1 MPVQN
6 HQSQLFKN
14 GSVAAVISQVVCRDF
29 SSGYP
34 RFLSALRVASLMLI
48 LSNTGFAQI
57 SRALETY
64 QKQYESLEA
73 DFHDNLKQL
82 AQSCQKD
89 QQLDGVQAITKLL
102 NETQNFDPQA
112 TPLPRALRAEIPL
125 NLPAAER
132 TWRLKLRNL
141 QDEQAKDLFVFSR
154 KVLHAGF
161 PSYAYDRILETAFH
175 NSDHRSVRQI
185 LGYVRNGNEWM
196 TPFEKEM
203 HNRKRQWH
211 PKYGWLPASH
221 VARYEKGERYVNGRW
236 KSAAQEAEIRRDF
249 RNAWEIKTEHFKIKT
264 NHSLEMG
271 VKIATEMENF
281 HRYFHQT
288 FVGFFKTPD
297 QLKKLFEGARNP
309 FLKRNQNTQHV
320 MHYYST
326 REEYLQRLQ
335 KEIPQIALTHGIYLF
350 GDRISHFYH
359 RPEAQG
365 DLGTLY
371 HEATHQLFYETGSS
385 RTSRQVGEKNHFWAI
400 EGIACYMESFEK
412 NDDGYRA
419 GNPNHIRFNAARF
432 RLLNDN
438 YYVPLETFAAMGRTA
453 FQGSQNIS
461 PNYSQA
467 SGLSH
472 FFMHAKDR
480 EYRDAFIKHL
490 TQLYSFS
497 SRVRNNAKTLEELT
511 GLSYAELNHQYK
523 TYSADLQKAI
533 DERELSLQTQSEPRS
548 N

>member
-1 MPVQN
+1 MSIHRTQR
-6 HQSQLFKN
+6 SQFNRKSTNPLWRQVACGCCGAEFSWMKWVLVLF
-14 GSVAAVISQVVCRDF
+14 ILFLLMSQQ
-29 SSGYP
+29 
-34 RFLSALRVASLMLI
+34 
-48 LSNTGFAQI
+48 TFAQN

-64 QKQYESLEA
+64 QKQYQSLQA
-73 DFHDNLKQL
+73 DFQDQLIQL
-82 AQSCQKD
+82 ARSCQKD
-89 QQLDGVQAITKLL
+89 QQPEGVQAITQLL
-102 NETQNFDPQA
+102 NEIKIFDPQA
-112 TPLPRALRAEIPL
+112 TPLPRTLRVDIPL
-125 NLPAAER
+125 NLPEAER
-132 TWRLKLRNL
+132 TWRLKLRKL
-141 QDEQAKDLFVFSR
+141 QNEQANALFVFSR

-175 NSDHRSVRQI
+175 NPDHRSVRQI
-185 LGYVRNGNEWM
+185 LGYVRNGDEWL

-203 HNRKRQWH
+203 KKRKQQWH

-221 VARYEKGERYVNGRW
+221 LARYEKGERYVNGRW

-249 RNAWEIKTEHFKIKT
+249 RNAWEIKTEHFLIKT

-271 VKIATEMENF
+271 VKIATEMEDF

-288 FVGFFKTPD
+288 FVGFFKTPE

-309 FLKRNQNTQHV
+309 FLKRNSNHQHV

-359 RPEAQG
+359 RPDAQG

-371 HEATHQLFYETGSS
+371 HEATHQLFYETGST
-385 RTSRQVGEKNHFWAI
+385 RIRRQVGEKNHFWAI

-412 NDDGYRA
+412 TDDGYRA
-419 GNPNHIRFNAARF
+419 GNPNHIRFNAARY
-432 RLLNDN
+432 RLLEDN
-438 YYVPLETFAAMGRTA
+438 YYVPLETFTAMGRTP
-453 FQGSQNIS
+453 FQNSPNIS

-472 FFMHAKDR
+472 FFMHAKNR
-480 EYRDAFIKHL
+480 EYRDAVISQL
-490 TQLYSFS
+490 SELYSFN
-497 SRVRNNAKTLEELT
+497 SRIRNNAKTLEELI
-511 GLSYAELNHQYK
+511 GLSYTELDQQYK
-523 TYSADLQKAI
+523 AYSSTLQKAL
-533 DERELSLQTQSEPRS
+533 DERELSLQSK
-548 N
+548 

>member
-1 MPVQN
+1 MPVHCNQYSELKN
-6 HQSQLFKN
+6 KTGNPVWKRVSCGCCGGEFSWMKWVLVGTVLFLLMSQ
-14 GSVAAVISQVVCRDF
+14 Q
-29 SSGYP
+29 
-34 RFLSALRVASLMLI
+34 
-48 LSNTGFAQI
+48 TFAQS
-57 SRALETY
+57 SRRLETY
-64 QKQYESLEA
+64 QKQYESLKA
-73 DFHDNLKQL
+73 DFQDNLKQL
-82 AQSCQKD
+82 AQSCQKN
-89 QQLDGVQAITKLL
+89 QQPEGVQAITELWKQ
-102 NETQNFDPQA
+102 TQKFDPQA
-112 TPLPRALRAEIPL
+112 TPLPRALRPEIPL

-132 TWRLKLRNL
+132 TWRLKLRKL
-141 QDEQAKDLFVFSR
+141 QEKQANDLFVLSR
-154 KVLHAGF
+154 KVLYAGF
-161 PSYAYDRILETAFH
+161 PSYAYDQILETAFH
-175 NSDHRSVRQI
+175 NPDHRSVRQI
-185 LGYVRNGNEWM
+185 LGYVRNDNEWM

-203 HNRKRQWH
+203 HNRKQEWH

-221 VARYEKGERYVNGRW
+221 IARYEKGERYVNGRW

-271 VKIATEMENF
+271 VKLATEMEDF
-281 HRYFHQT
+281 YRYFHQT

-297 QLKKLFEGARNP
+297 QLKTLFQGARNP
-309 FLKRNQNTQHV
+309 FLKRNSNNQHV

-359 RPEAQG
+359 RPDAQG

-371 HEATHQLFYETGSS
+371 HEATHQLFYETGSA
-385 RTSRQVGEKNHFWAI
+385 RLRRQVGEKNHFWAI

-412 NDDGYRA
+412 TDDGYRA
-419 GNPNHIRFNAARF
+419 GNPNHIRFNAARY
-432 RLLNDN
+432 RLLEDN

-472 FFMHAKDR
+472 FFMQAKGR
-480 EYRDAFIKHL
+480 EYRDAFIKQL
-490 TQLYSFS
+490 TQLYSFNP
-497 SRVRNNAKTLEELT
+497 RVRNNAKTLEELT

-523 TYSADLQKAI
+523 TYSTTLQKAL
-533 DERELSLQTQSEPRS
+533 DERELSLQTQ
-548 N
+548 